1 MTGRKYSSFKWQQRS
16 PRPPL
21 HPTDEK
27 SKERVFGTKVVSPPQ
42 KAKNKPA
49 PAAKKKSAS

>member
-1 MTGRKYSSFKWQQRS
+1 MTERKYSSFKWQQRS

-27 SKERVFGTKVVSPPQ
+27 SKERVFEMKVTSPPL
-42 KAKNKPA
+42 KAKTKPA
-49 PAAKKKSAS
+49 PAAKKKSAN

>member
-27 SKERVFGTKVVSPPQ
+27 SKERVFGIKVTSTSQ